1 MTALPDSKAGGERF
15 ALSELLA
22 ASIALFVAAGMQQA
36 MAEDVARSLVMADAI
51 GHSTHGLAIA
61 PWYLD
66 EIASGSLNL
75 EGTYEVISDRPSC
88 IAWNGRRLAG
98 AWLINQAI
106 DVALE
111 RIDRE
116 GVVTLTIGNGFHTGA
131 LATYLPRLTE
141 RGLMVILACSG
152 PAHQGVAPFGGT
164 RGVFT
169 PNPLAAGIPTN
180 ADPILLDI
188 SCSITTVKRST
199 QLARADRLYEHE
211 WLLDEQGLPTRDPK
225 VLIEGQG
232 TLMPVGGMDH
242 GHKGYAMALLVEAL
256 TQGLSGT
263 GRRENLSGTI
273 MNTFLQVIDPE
284 AFGGKRVFAEEMDW
298 LVERCRENP
307 PRPGV
312 ERVRIPG
319 DQARSRSESAERDG
333 VYLSAE
339 ILSPL
344 RPYFDTFGLAPPA
357 AR

>member
-1 MTALPDSKAGGERF
+1 MNVLPDPKAGGARF
-15 ALSELLA
+15 AYSALLDA
-22 ASIALFVAAGMQQA
+22 TTALFMGAGMQEA
-36 MAEDVARSLVMADAI
+36 MAQDVASSLVTADAI

-66 EIASGSLNL
+66 EIASGALHL
-75 EGTYEVISDRPSC
+75 EGSYEVISDRPAC
-88 IAWNGRRLAG
+88 VAWNGRRLAG
-98 AWLINQAI
+98 AWLINRAI

-111 RIDRE
+111 RIERE
-116 GVVTLTIGNGFHTGA
+116 GVVTLTIGEGYHTGA
-131 LATYLPRLTE
+131 LATYLPRITE
-141 RGLMVILACSG
+141 RGLMAILACSG

-169 PNPLAAGIPTN
+169 PNPLAAGIPTG

-199 QLARADRLYEHE
+199 QLAQADRLYEHE
-211 WLLDEQGLPTRDPK
+211 WLLDEEGQPTCDPK

-263 GRRENLSGTI
+263 GRRQQMSGTV
-273 MNTFLQVIDPE
+273 MNTFLQVIDPA
-284 AFGGKRVFAEEMDW
+284 AFGGRRVFADEMDW
-298 LVERCRENP
+298 LVDRCRENP

-319 DQARSRSESAERDG
+319 DQARRRQDEAAREGVFLAE
-333 VYLSAE
+333 E
-339 ILSPL
+339 ILVPL
-344 RPYFDTFGLAPPA
+344 KPYFDRAGIAFPNA
-357 AR
+357 A